1 MNTGLNRRLQFAA
14 HSASRGKRS
23 QFMQGAGLASMA
35 VAVAMGSLVAAP
47 VYAQE
52 ASADSATT
60 ESTIVVTGSRIARE
74 VGFDQ
79 PTPATVIG
87 IELMQNL
94 GQVNVAEA
102 LKVIPQNSN
111 FQSDA
116 SSGITAGANVG
127 ASYANLRGLNPY
139 NGTRTLTLVNSRRFI
154 PTSDGG
160 AIDLNVIPSAMIQRV
175 ETVTGGAS
183 AAYGSDAIAGVVN
196 IFLKSNFEGLEAQVD
211 YGQTFHGDGESY
223 HASLLGGSSF
233 ADGRGHIVA
242 SVEYQKNKGI
252 GDCAKVRLWCAESWD
267 IFTNSNNLIPG
278 NTARSGYSIPG
289 SPGYGLPHYII
300 GPNSKQAY
308 NDPRG
313 VVRDRAPAALAARNL
328 RFNEAGDGVV
338 QYDTGKFLNAAHI
351 GARQGG
357 DGASTYDDS
366 DIQTPLER
374 WVGYVFGEY
383 ELSDTITV
391 QTELTYAKRKASNT
405 SYIIGPRSSFE
416 VNADNPYIP
425 DDLRALLNGTGF
437 TLGKDLDG
445 ELTSDNKAEADVF
458 RGLLGVKGELFSD
471 WTWEAYYQYG
481 RNKRRQD
488 RTNVRVNAP
497 FQFALQAVYDPNDP
511 SKIICKELTKA
522 NPDPRALNCVP
533 FNLFGLNNADPA
545 ALAYVYRPV
554 HEDFLYEQHVLSG
567 AVQGTVFD
575 GWGAGPIAAAAGV
588 DYRTE
593 SGVVTHGDTPE
604 YNDYAYSFGMDY
616 SGKIKVFESFGE
628 INVPV
633 FKNAPIGQSLEV
645 NGAVRYTNNHATN
658 RDTDER
664 KKVEAVSWKLSALY
678 DVTSDVR
685 IRASRSRDIR
695 AAGFRELFLRNV
707 PTEPGSV
714 SGIVDNP
721 ALGQQPGGNDWTP
734 ILNGGSFALKPEK
747 ADTTTAGVVLQPSFI
762 PGLRLS
768 ADWYQIKMADAV
780 TTLTAQRIVD
790 FCDDYDLFC
799 ERITYGSAGPT
810 DITFIDSRQVNLAE
824 MTLRGID
831 FEVDYRLPL
840 SDLKASLPGS
850 LNLRLLANR
859 QYDFISKPNPDAPAI
874 NYAGQSGSV
883 ADGGDFNTS
892 PPWLWNAFVTYDNE
906 GFNTT
911 LSWRRVSEGIY
922 NVNRIGPEDPGYDPT
937 RENSINTNRV
947 KGASYFNIAMTYTIP
962 YGSSGD
968 QHVEVFGAID
978 NIFDRKPSVAP
989 GGGSGAGS
997 NYPTNPSFFD
1007 TFGARFRTGLRV
1019 TY

>member
-1 MNTGLNRRLQFAA
+1 MTDFCSNGGRARLLAG
-14 HSASRGKRS
+14 AS
-23 QFMQGAGLASMA
+23 LASFVTLA
-35 VAVAMGSLVAAP
+35 VL
-47 VYAQE
+47 
-52 ASADSATT
+52 ASAPAQAQQAQSDSTSPPA
-60 ESTIVVTGSRIARE
+60 ESTIVVTGSRIDRAS
-74 VGFDQ
+74 GFNQ

-87 IELMQNL
+87 VELMQDL
-94 GQVNVAEA
+94 GQVNVTEA
-102 LKVIPQNSN
+102 LRLIPQNSN

-116 SSGITAGANVG
+116 SAGITAGANVG
-127 ASYANLRGLNPY
+127 ASYANLRGLNPF

-196 IFLKSNFEGLEAQVD
+196 IFLRNSFEGVEAQVD
-211 YGQTFHGDGESY
+211 YGQTTRGDGKSF
-223 HASLLGGSSF
+223 HASLIGGTSF
-233 ADGRGHIVA
+233 NGGRGHLVA
-242 SVEYQKNKGI
+242 SAEYQNNKGI

-267 IFTNSNNLIPG
+267 IFTNSNNIIPG
-278 NTARSGYSIPG
+278 STARSGYSIPG

-313 VVRDRAPAALAARNL
+313 VVRDRDPAALAARNL
-328 RFNEAGDGVV
+328 RFTDDGTGVV
-338 QYDTGKFLNAAHI
+338 QYDPGNFVNAAHI

-366 DIQTPLER
+366 DIQTPVKR

-383 ELSDTITV
+383 ELTDALTL
-391 QTELTYAKRKASNT
+391 QTELTYAKRIASNS
-405 SYIIGPRSSFE
+405 SYIIGPRSSFL

-425 DDLRALLNGTGF
+425 DDLRALLAGTDF
-437 TLGKDLDG
+437 SLGKDLDDT
-445 ELTSDNKAEADVF
+445 LTSENRAEADVF
-458 RGLLGVKGELFSD
+458 RGLIGLKGNLFSD
-471 WTWEAYYQYG
+471 WTWDAYYQYG
-481 RNKRRQD
+481 HNKRRQD

-497 FQFALQAVYDPNDP
+497 FQFALQAVRDPNDP
-511 SKIICKELTKA
+511 NNIVCKELTQA
-522 NPDPRALNCVP
+522 SPDPRAQGCVP

-545 ALAYVYRPV
+545 ALAYVYRPLF
-554 HEDFLYEQHVLSG
+554 EDFLYEQHVVSG
-567 AVQGTVFD
+567 AVQGTVYE
-575 GWGAGPIAAAAGV
+575 GWGAGPVSAAAGV

-593 SGVVTHGDTPE
+593 SGSVSHGDIPE
-604 YNDYAYSFGMDY
+604 YNDYAFSFGLDY
-616 SGKIKVFESFGE
+616 SGKINVIEGFGE
-628 INVPV
+628 LNVPV
-633 FKNAPIGQSLEV
+633 FRDAAIGDLFEV
-645 NGAVRYTNNHATN
+645 NGAIRYTRNHATN
-658 RDTDER
+658 RDTTEE
-664 KKVEAVSWKLSALY
+664 KTAEAVSWKLSAIY
-678 DVTSDVR
+678 DVIPDLR

-734 ILNGGSFALKPEK
+734 ILNGGSFALTPEK

-768 ADWYQIKMADAV
+768 ADWYQIKIADAV
-780 TTLTAQRIVD
+780 TILSGQRIVD

-799 ERITYGSAGPT
+799 DRITYGAAGPA
-810 DITFIDSRQVNLAE
+810 DITFIDARQVNLAKLE
-824 MTLRGID
+824 LRGFD

-840 SDLKASLPGS
+840 ADIQADWGGA
-850 LNLRLLANR
+850 LNIRLLANR
-859 QYDFISKPNPDAPAI
+859 QYDFIAQPNPEVPETD
-874 NYAGQSGSV
+874 YAGQSGPV
-883 ADGGDFNTS
+883 VDGGDFNPA
-892 PPWLWNAFVTYDNE
+892 PPWLWNAFVSYSNE

-922 NVNRIGPEDPGYDPT
+922 HINRIGPEDPGYDPT
-937 RENSINTNRV
+937 LENSINTNRV
-947 KGASYFNIAMTYTIP
+947 KGASYFNIAMSYQIP
-962 YGSSGD
+962 IGTSGD
-968 QHVEVFGAID
+968 RHVEVFAAME

-997 NYPTNPSFFD
+997 NYPTNPAYFD
-1007 TFGARFRTGLRV
+1007 TFGSRFRTGLRV
-1019 TY
+1019 AY

>member
-1 MNTGLNRRLQFAA
+1 MTDFCSNGGRARLLAGASLASFVALAVLASAPAQAQQA
-14 HSASRGKRS
+14 QSGSASPP
-23 QFMQGAGLASMA
+23 A
-35 VAVAMGSLVAAP
+35 
-47 VYAQE
+47 
-52 ASADSATT
+52 
-60 ESTIVVTGSRIARE
+60 ESTIVVTGSRIDRAS
-74 VGFDQ
+74 GFNQ

-87 IELMQNL
+87 VELMQDL
-94 GQVNVAEA
+94 GQVNVTEA
-102 LKVIPQNSN
+102 LRLIPQNSN

-116 SSGITAGANVG
+116 SAGITAGANVG
-127 ASYANLRGLNPY
+127 ASYANLRGLNPF

-196 IFLKSNFEGLEAQVD
+196 IFLRNSFEGVEAQVD
-211 YGQTFHGDGESY
+211 YGQTTRGDGKSF
-223 HASLLGGSSF
+223 HASLIGGTSF
-233 ADGRGHIVA
+233 DGGRGHLVA
-242 SVEYQKNKGI
+242 SAEYQNNKGI

-267 IFTNSNNLIPG
+267 IFTNSNNIIPG
-278 NTARSGYSIPG
+278 STARSGYSIPG

-313 VVRDRAPAALAARNL
+313 VVRDRDPAALAARNL
-328 RFNEAGDGVV
+328 RFTDDGTGVV
-338 QYDTGKFLNAAHI
+338 QYDPGNFVNAAHI

-366 DIQTPLER
+366 DIQTPVKR

-383 ELSDTITV
+383 ELTNALTL
-391 QTELTYAKRKASNT
+391 QTELTYAKRIASNS
-405 SYIIGPRSSFE
+405 SYIIGPRSSFL

-425 DDLRALLNGTGF
+425 DDLRALLAGTDF
-437 TLGKDLDG
+437 SLGKDLDDT
-445 ELTSDNKAEADVF
+445 LTSENRAEADVF
-458 RGLLGVKGELFSD
+458 RGLIGLKGNLFSD
-471 WTWEAYYQYG
+471 WTWDAYYQYG
-481 RNKRRQD
+481 HNKRRQD

-497 FQFALQAVYDPNDP
+497 FQFALQAVRDPNDP
-511 SKIICKELTKA
+511 NNIVCKELTQA
-522 NPDPRALNCVP
+522 NPDPRAQGCVP

-545 ALAYVYRPV
+545 ALAYVYRPLF
-554 HEDFLYEQHVLSG
+554 EDFLYEQHVVSG
-567 AVQGTVFD
+567 VVQGTVYE
-575 GWGAGPIAAAAGV
+575 GWGAGPVSAAAGV

-593 SGVVTHGDTPE
+593 SGSVSHGEIPE
-604 YNDYAYSFGMDY
+604 YNDYAFSFGLDY
-616 SGKIKVFESFGE
+616 SGKINVIEGFGE
-628 INVPV
+628 LNVPV
-633 FKNAPIGQSLEV
+633 FRDAAIGDLFEV
-645 NGAVRYTNNHATN
+645 NGAIRYTRNHATN
-658 RDTDER
+658 RDTTEE
-664 KKVEAVSWKLSALY
+664 KTAEAVSWKLSAIY
-678 DVTSDVR
+678 DVIPDLR

-734 ILNGGSFALKPEK
+734 ILNGGSFALTPEK

-768 ADWYQIKMADAV
+768 ADWYQIKIADAV
-780 TTLTAQRIVD
+780 TILSGQRIVD

-799 ERITYGSAGPT
+799 DRIIYGAAGPA
-810 DITFIDSRQVNLAE
+810 DITFIDARQVNLAKLE
-824 MTLRGID
+824 LRGFD

-840 SDLKASLPGS
+840 ADIQADWGGA
-850 LNLRLLANR
+850 LNIRLLANR
-859 QYDFISKPNPDAPAI
+859 QYDFIAQPNPEVPETD
-874 NYAGQSGSV
+874 YAGQSGPV
-883 ADGGDFNTS
+883 VDGGDFNPA
-892 PPWLWNAFVTYDNE
+892 PPWLWNAFVSYSNE

-922 NVNRIGPEDPGYDPT
+922 HINRIGPEDPGYDPT
-937 RENSINTNRV
+937 LENSINTNRV
-947 KGASYFNIAMTYTIP
+947 KGASYFNIAMSYQIP
-962 YGSSGD
+962 IGTSGGR
-968 QHVEVFGAID
+968 HVEVFAAME

-997 NYPTNPSFFD
+997 NYPTNPAYFD
-1007 TFGARFRTGLRV
+1007 TFGSRFRTGLRV
-1019 TY
+1019 AY